1 MSQQIRL
8 IRPKSGRTPN
18 GIWIN
23 RKSIGTIHV
32 AGRTYTYNADKIY
45 TNQVDI
51 DKIVEDNSK
60 KRKIIIVRK
69 RK

>member
-1 MSQQIRL
+1 MSQRL
-8 IRPKSGRTPN
+8 RIIQHKNPYQAKGL
-18 GIWIN
+18 WIS
-23 RKSIGTIHV
+23 RKSIGTINV
-32 AGRTYTYNADKIY
+32 GGRTYTYNADKIY
-45 TNQVDI
+45 TNQIDV